1 MTGISS
7 YNSQLTP
14 VYLLHTEKR
23 GKPVWLF
30 VFNMAFPTSLFM
42 TSREIKGQHNS
53 IGQENIPCN
62 DKTKMLKPG
71 TNSGKAAGVV
81 LINLP

>member
-7 YNSQLTP
+7 YNRQLTP

-30 VFNMAFPTSLFM
+30 VFNMAFPTSPL
-42 TSREIKGQHNS
+42 SGGLWPGDGSSKKVRGAYVLHSLNS
-53 IGQENIPCN
+53 THISLVRAIQ
-62 DKTKMLKPG
+62 TKL
-71 TNSGKAAGVV
+71 
-81 LINLP
+81 